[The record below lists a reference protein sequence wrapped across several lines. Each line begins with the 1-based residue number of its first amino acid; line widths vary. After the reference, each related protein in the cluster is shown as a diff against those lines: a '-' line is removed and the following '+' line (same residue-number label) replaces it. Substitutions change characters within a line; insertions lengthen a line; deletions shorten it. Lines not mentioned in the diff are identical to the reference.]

1 MYKTY
6 LILGVFCKSC
16 QHVSDSPLCLFTPT
30 NLSGTM
36 YGQAQINGVF
46 CSSNDW
52 IAAFDSSGVCA
63 GASQIVVNSGIAYIN
78 LVIYGDDPTTSVD
91 EGITGNEDFLFKTL

>member
-1 MYKTY
+1 MYQTY
-6 LILGVFCKSC
+6 LIIGSLFIS
-16 QHVSDSPLCLFTPT
+16 HVSMSQTPSLFNFTPT

-91 EGITGNEDFLFKTL
+91 EGITGNEDFYL